1 MRIFTTVSRVF
12 AITAALAVA
21 APLVQALELPVTQT
35 ATSQAA
41 ISPADALAMLQAGNA
56 RFVAGTML
64 ERNLA
69 DQVDITAK
77 GQYPHSIVLGCID
90 SRVPPELVFDQG
102 LGDIFSPRIAGN
114 VVTPELLGSMEFA
127 AGIAGSRAIV
137 VLGHT
142 ECGAVKGACD
152 GVELGNLTSNLAH
165 IQPAVAAVPVA
176 EGPRDSSNKAWV
188 NAVAH
193 ENVTLTVQR
202 ILTDSPLL
210 KGLVDEGKLV
220 VVGAMY
226 DVATGKVEFL

>member
-1 MRIFTTVSRVF
+1 M
-12 AITAALAVA
+12 
-21 APLVQALELPVTQT
+21 
-35 ATSQAA
+35 
-41 ISPADALAMLQAGNA
+41 
-56 RFVAGTML
+56 
-64 ERNLA
+64 
-69 DQVDITAK
+69 
-77 GQYPHSIVLGCID
+77 
-90 SRVPPELVFDQG
+90 
-102 LGDIFSPRIAGN
+102 
-114 VVTPELLGSMEFA
+114 VTPELLGSMEFA
-127 AGIAGSRAIV
+127 AGVAGSRAIV

-193 ENVTLTVQR
+193 ENVAMTVQR

-226 DVATGKVEFL
+226 DVTTGKVEFL

>member
-1 MRIFTTVSRVF
+1 MKTFKTLSQVF
-12 AITAALAVA
+12 VITAALAVA
-21 APLVQALELPVTQT
+21 APTVQALELPVTQT
-35 ATSQAA
+35 AASQAS
-41 ISPADALAMLQAGNA
+41 ISPADALALLQAGNA
-56 RFVAGTML
+56 RFVAGTLL
-64 ERNLA
+64 ERDLA
-69 DQVDITAK
+69 DQVAITAK

-114 VVTPELLGSMEFA
+114 IVTPELLGSMEFA
-127 AGIAGSRAIV
+127 AGVAGSRAIV

-193 ENVTLTVQR
+193 ENVALTVQR

>member
-1 MRIFTTVSRVF
+1 MTTFKTLSSVF

-21 APLVQALELPVTQT
+21 APMVQALELPVTQT
-35 ATSQAA
+35 AETQAA
-41 ISPADALAMLQAGNA
+41 LSPADALAMLQAGNA
-56 RFVAGTML
+56 RFVAGDML
-64 ERNLA
+64 ERDLA
-69 DQVDITAK
+69 EQVAITGT
-77 GQYPHSIVLGCID
+77 GQFPHSIVLGCID

-127 AGIAGSRAIV
+127 AGVAGSRAIV

-165 IQPAVAAVPVA
+165 IQPAVAAVPVT

-193 ENVTLTVQR
+193 ENVALTVQR

-226 DVATGKVEFL
+226 DVTTGKVEFL